1 MFNSLKKVV
10 SQNKIAS
17 GVGAVALST
26 ASQAAVTFDPVTQS
40 FAGSFDLTPYYT
52 AIGIIVV
59 AIAIIAGIKLG
70 LRGFSQVR

>member
-10 SQNKIAS
+10 AQNKIAS
-17 GVGAVALST
+17 GVVALVAGT
-26 ASQAAVTFDPVTQS
+26 ASQAAVTFDSATQS

-70 LRGFSQVR
+70 LKGFKTVG